1 MTLPTYSCPSQTGCS
16 SWKYSLFNDCVCG
29 LRDEVSFYL
38 GLFSILLWAIAEIPQ
53 IIANW
58 RTGNSEGISLAFI
71 LTWAVG

>member
-1 MTLPTYSCPSQTGCS
+1 MTLPTYSCPYRTSCS
-16 SWKYSLFNDCVCG
+16 SWKYALFNDCVCSF
-29 LRDEVSFYL
+29 RDELSFYL
-38 GLFSILLWAIAEIPQ
+38 GLFSILLWAVAEIPQ